1 MPRRRQFADLH
12 GNRNDPTAAAR
23 MRDYRK
29 AKKLGMTVPEYRAHL
44 EAKNM
49 VTPNAITHLLDS
61 YGNTTLCLKSRVKVC
76 VAARGE
82 EPSCPEC
89 LAEFRLS
96 QPKKRND
103 SKSPTAIRRAVSFC
117 FNSQRLGTPD
127 GTMSMSPCTARPR

>member
-61 YGNTTLCLKSRVKVC
+61 YGNTTLCLQSRVKVC
-76 VAARGE
+76 VAFGA
-82 EPSCPEC
+82 
-89 LAEFRLS
+89 
-96 QPKKRND
+96 
-103 SKSPTAIRRAVSFC
+103 
-117 FNSQRLGTPD
+117 
-127 GTMSMSPCTARPR
+127 